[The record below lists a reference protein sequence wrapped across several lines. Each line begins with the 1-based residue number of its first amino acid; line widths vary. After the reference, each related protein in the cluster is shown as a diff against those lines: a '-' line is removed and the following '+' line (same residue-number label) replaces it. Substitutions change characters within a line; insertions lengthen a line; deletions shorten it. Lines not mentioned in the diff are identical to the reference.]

1 MINFEKFSKAVSG
14 FEKFDEWFPLF
25 YYGDGAEDCI
35 TVGDL
40 RSVVAAQQSVQ
51 VDLLPCGH
59 NKFSSWD
66 NRRSLCV
73 ACEVI
78 ASR

>member
-14 FEKFDEWFPLF
+14 LEEYDEWFPLF
-25 YYGDGAEDCI
+25 YYGDGVEDCI

-51 VDLLPCGH
+51 SDDYWRCVKCREYNPVNKGFCGGCGET
-59 NKFSSWD
+59 
-66 NRRSLCV
+66 RR
-73 ACEVI
+73 
-78 ASR
+78 